1 MKYTNT
7 NMKLYLTLEDSEGV
21 KIERTIMIDEDMDL
35 SNDKTIEEM
44 IDSLNNLKTF

>member
-1 MKYTNT
+1 
-7 NMKLYLTLEDSEGV
+7 MKLYLTLEDSEGV